1 MSSEDPSKSE
11 FQEKLSD
18 LVSDATADGY
28 DVRGAYDVATADGPQ
43 FTIEITA
50 VDTD

>member
-1 MSSEDPSKSE
+1 MSSEDRSISE

-18 LVSDATADGY
+18 LISDATADGY
-28 DVRGAYDVATADGPQ
+28 DVRGAYDVSTADGPQ

>member
-1 MSSEDPSKSE
+1 MSSEDHSRSE
-11 FQEKLSD
+11 FQEKLGD
-18 LVSDATADGY
+18 LISDATADGY
-28 DVRGAYDVATADGPQ
+28 DVRGAYDVATAAGPQ